1 MVQSL
6 VLMASVLNIFV
17 TKLIH
22 FNFLNLQLI
31 FDKASV
37 QLTQHH
43 IESNK

>member
-6 VLMASVLNIFV
+6 VPMASMLNIFV

-31 FDKASV
+31 IDKASV